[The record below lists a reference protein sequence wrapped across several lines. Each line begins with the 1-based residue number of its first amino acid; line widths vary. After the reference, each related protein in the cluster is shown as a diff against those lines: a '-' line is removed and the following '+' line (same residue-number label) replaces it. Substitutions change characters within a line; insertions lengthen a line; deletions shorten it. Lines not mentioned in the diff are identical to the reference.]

1 MGASNSSGK
10 LLNPHVAEKS
20 IHEFTVKDNQG
31 RDVDLKC
38 YKGKILL
45 IINVASQCGLTE
57 TNYNELTELYDKYRQ
72 KGFEVLAFPSNQ
84 FGNQEPGSN
93 EQIKEFACSRYKAEF
108 PIFDK
113 IDVNGPNQAPL
124 YKYLKASKGGI
135 LGALRDNIKWN
146 FAKFLIDRDGTVI
159 ERFSPT
165 TSPLKLE
172 KQIKKLLGV

>member
-57 TNYNELTELYDKYRQ
+57 TNYSELTELYDKYRQ

-135 LGALRDNIKWN
+135 LGALCDNIKWN